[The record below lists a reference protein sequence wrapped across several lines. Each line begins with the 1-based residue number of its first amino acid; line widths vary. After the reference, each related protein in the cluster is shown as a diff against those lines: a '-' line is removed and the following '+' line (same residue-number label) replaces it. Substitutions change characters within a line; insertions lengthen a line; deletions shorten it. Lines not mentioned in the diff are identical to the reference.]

1 MDSQAPFEVWYNDMY
16 NKGTIKDSGFT
27 KWLDSLDDATVQSM
41 SASQALESY
50 KASLVSTSSEAG
62 TAATVTSK
70 LTSGLKGIAGTIGSS
85 LLNFGASMAV
95 MAAITLAVKGIDYLI
110 HYQDKLIEK
119 GEKAKETISNAYHT
133 NGTIV
138 ITGSVDILISMIP
151 SSFMKQL
158 KSNVFDRKE
167 S

>member
-50 KASLVSTSSEAG
+50 KASLASTSSEAG

-70 LTSGLKGIAGTIGSS
+70 LTSGLKGMAGTIGSS

-95 MAAITLAVKGIDYLI
+95 MAAITLAAKGIDYLI
-110 HYQDKLIEK
+110 HYQDKMIEK
-119 GEKAKETISNAYHT
+119 GEKAKENISNTY
-133 NGTIV
+133 
-138 ITGSVDILISMIP
+138 D
-151 SSFMKQL
+151 
-158 KSNVFDRKE
+158 
-167 S
+167 